1 MKRMMTLSL
10 FASLCISIYAQDRK
24 QQLVTLRDAEQC
36 LMTNNL
42 QLLAEHYEINKADAA
57 IIQAKLFDNPVISFE
72 QNVYNRINGRYFD
85 FGKNGQ
91 SAVELEQLIY
101 IAGQHNNRI
110 KLEKANKEKAQ
121 YQFEEIARTL
131 RSELKQD
138 FIHLFYAI
146 QSQQVYDAEINSLEK
161 IIETASRQQEHGHIS
176 LLEQTRLEALLLSLQ
191 NDRNELANQIIH
203 LQATVKLLMG
213 IPADQLLEPI
223 LNESI
228 LPSIDLT
235 RIPFSDLL
243 EYTQARGDIKLAKA
257 QTLTSKANMRLQKS
271 LAFPEVSIKGIY
283 DKAGNFINNYWAIG
297 INVSIPIFNRNQG
310 NIKAAQ
316 YAIKQ
321 SKKQE
326 ELSQRLAENELFT
339 AYARLDKAIQLYQK
353 TNWNLADNLSEIIDG
368 VNHNFLKRNIS
379 LLEFIDYYNSY
390 KEIYLQLNQI
400 KQDLFLAIEDIN
412 IVTDH
417 NVFVY

>member
-1 MKRMMTLSL
+1 
-10 FASLCISIYAQDRK
+10 
-24 QQLVTLRDAEQC
+24 
-36 LMTNNL
+36 
-42 QLLAEHYEINKADAA
+42 
-57 IIQAKLFDNPVISFE
+57 
-72 QNVYNRINGRYFD
+72 
-85 FGKNGQ
+85 
-91 SAVELEQLIY
+91 
-101 IAGQHNNRI
+101 
-110 KLEKANKEKAQ
+110 
-121 YQFEEIARTL
+121 
-131 RSELKQD
+131 
-138 FIHLFYAI
+138 
-146 QSQQVYDAEINSLEK
+146 
-161 IIETASRQQEHGHIS
+161 
-176 LLEQTRLEALLLSLQ
+176 
-191 NDRNELANQIIH
+191 
-203 LQATVKLLMG
+203 
-213 IPADQLLEPI
+213 
-223 LNESI
+223 
-228 LPSIDLT
+228 
-235 RIPFSDLL
+235 
-243 EYTQARGDIKLAKA
+243 
-257 QTLTSKANMRLQKS
+257 MRLQKS

-321 SKKQE
+321 SNKQE
-326 ELSQRLAENELFT
+326 EQSQRLAENELFT

-353 TNWNLADNLSEIIDG
+353 TNWNLADNLSQIIDG